1 MPSARDWKGSSSA
14 NRLLRSPRLIRPTR
28 PAVSLL
34 ILPLRRFAPY
44 ECSFGFQRSDL
55 QCYIN
60 SVGDGLAA
68 VLALITKLSS
78 YIF

>member
-1 MPSARDWKGSSSA
+1 
-14 NRLLRSPRLIRPTR
+14 
-28 PAVSLL
+28 VSLL

-68 VLALITKLSS
+68 VLAPITKLSS